1 MRKPSFRFQPTG
13 SAWRR
18 GSSRSGSSSS
28 DDENFKNLDNKKM
41 LDNFLES
48 VIWEIKNNRIE
59 DMRKLFSD
67 LPEKMNPE

>member
-1 MRKPSFRFQPTG
+1 
-13 SAWRR
+13 
-18 GSSRSGSSSS
+18 
-28 DDENFKNLDNKKM
+28 M